1 MRAGDRP
8 RGPGAAALILPAMP
22 IPTAESSD
30 HQPVELPAPT
40 RKALLQYSTG
50 TATTNLIFGMINSLQ
65 FPVFNMVLGLN
76 PGWLGMVGALA
87 RVWDAFTDPVMG
99 YISDR
104 TRSRWGRRRPYIALG
119 AVLLAV
125 VSTMFYWVSPEWS
138 KTVIFLWFLSCS
150 LLAYTASTIF
160 LVPYVALGIEMAT
173 DYHQRT
179 RVVAYRSFLDKVIG
193 IANQWMFR
201 FIELFSNSLFGA
213 KVLGGIIA
221 VLGLCGAAVT
231 LSSAKERPHM
241 ISAKQRKESI
251 WTAATN
257 VLSNKIYLRLLL
269 IWVVLTLNQGLF
281 QALGLYLNVYYVY
294 GGDKAAGATLSGAV
308 GTLGFV
314 LSMGA
319 IPLTTWI
326 CSRLGK
332 HVALKIAIWLY
343 IVGSLLKWVCV
354 NPDYPWLQLVL
365 PFFFGIGISS
375 IYLVMS
381 TMQADIVD
389 YDELIHG
396 GRREGMFSAVGGWV
410 MKLGAGLAMAISG
423 WIIVFTGFNVDW
435 GGAQPPEV
443 FFRMRVLFSIAPIAG
458 CILALFCLRDYPL
471 TASRLQEIHLEL
483 QERKRREE
491 PA

>member
-1 MRAGDRP
+1 MSTP
-8 RGPGAAALILPAMP
+8 SPE
-22 IPTAESSD
+22 TD
-30 HQPVELPAPT
+30 HRKPVELPPPT
-40 RKALLQYSTG
+40 RQELLRYSAG
-50 TATTNLIFGMINSLQ
+50 TTTTNLVFGMINSLQ
-65 FPVFNMVLGLN
+65 FPIFNMVLGLN
-76 PGWLGMVGALA
+76 PGWLGMVAAIA

-99 YISDR
+99 YLSDR
-104 TRSRWGRRRPYIALG
+104 TRSRWGRRRPYIAIG
-119 AVLLAV
+119 AILLAAV
-125 VSTMFYWVSPEWS
+125 AALFFWVNPDWS
-138 KTVIFLWFLSCS
+138 KTVIFIWFLSLC

-179 RVVAYRSFLDKVIG
+179 RVVAYRSFLDKIVG

-201 FIELFSNSLFGA
+201 FVELFANSLVGA
-213 KVLGGIIA
+213 KILGGVIA
-221 VLGLCGAAVT
+221 LLGLCGAAVT
-231 LSSAKERPHM
+231 LSSAKERTEV
-241 ISAKQRKESI
+241 ISVAQRKESL

-269 IWVVLTLNQGLF
+269 IWVVLTLNQGFF

-294 GGDKAAGATLSGAV
+294 DGDKAKGATLSGAV
-308 GTLGFV
+308 GTLGFF
-314 LSMGA
+314 LSMAA

-326 CSRLGK
+326 CRKLGK

-343 IVGSLLKWVCV
+343 ITGSLLKWVCI
-354 NPDYPWLQLVL
+354 NPDYPWLQLIL

-381 TMQADIVD
+381 AMQADIVD

-410 MKLGAGLAMAISG
+410 MKLGAAIALAVSG
-423 WIIVFTGFNVDW
+423 WTIVFTGFNVDL
-435 GGAQPPEV
+435 GGAQPPDV

-458 CILALFCLRDYPL
+458 CIVALFCLRNYPL
-471 TASRLQEIHLEL
+471 TAGRLEEIHLEL
-483 QERKRREE
+483 QDKKSRETST
-491 PA
+491 